1 MTPDD
6 PRHGT
11 PRGYSVHREDGEQPC
26 AACKRAVAKYEQER
40 QLDLLS
46 GRGPRLV
53 DSTGSIRRLRAL
65 AAIGWPWP
73 ALDLMPCGQV
83 WQLTRRDTIRRDTA
97 ERIAEVYDRL
107 SMTPGPS
114 IRAVRRAA
122 ANGWAPPLAWN
133 DIDNDPAPCLP
144 TGARHDVDEVVVV
157 RILAGDASP
166 ARSANPA
173 ERRAV
178 VAAWLDRGRSLQDLE
193 RLTGWR
199 AHRYLD
205 NNQGDTAA

>member
-6 PRHGT
+6 HRHGT
-11 PRGYSVHREDGEQPC
+11 SRGYAVHRADDETPC
-26 AACKRAVAKYEQER
+26 DACRRAVAKYEQER

-53 DSTGSIRRLRAL
+53 DATGSIRRLRAL

-73 ALDLMPCGQV
+73 SLGLVPSGQV

-107 SMTPGPS
+107 CMTPGPS

-122 ANGWAPPLAWN
+122 ANGWAPPLAWD
-133 DIDNDPAPCLP
+133 DIDNDPEPATDP
-144 TGARHDVDEVVVV
+144 TRRDDVDEVVVA
-157 RILAGDASP
+157 RIVDGDPSP
-166 ARSANPA
+166 ARTASPA

-178 VAAWLDRGRSLQDLE
+178 VAAWLDRGRTLLDLE

-205 NNQGDTAA
+205 NTQGDTAA